1 MKDFIN
7 QQNRNIYTKNM
18 FVESHYELN
27 ISLFIRDLNEIIIN
41 EAYEKLL
48 NEYVKCVEKKSGT
61 NQDMPLSR
69 LREEPV
75 SQLKQFLSFYRKEY

>member
-27 ISLFIRDLNEIIIN
+27 ISLFIRDLNEAIII

-48 NEYVKCVEKKSGT
+48 NDYVKCVKDGITPSFNISDKKEAKDYLI
-61 NQDMPLSR
+61 N
-69 LREEPV
+69 
-75 SQLKQFLSFYRKEY
+75 FLNKYK

>member
-27 ISLFIRDLNEIIIN
+27 IRLFIRDLNEAIII

-48 NEYVKCVEKKSGT
+48 NEYVKCVEKVIA
-61 NQDMPLSR
+61 P
-69 LREEPV
+69 
-75 SQLKQFLSFYRKEY
+75 SFNIMDKKEAKEYLINFLNKYK

>member
-27 ISLFIRDLNEIIIN
+27 ISLFIRDLNEAIII

-48 NEYVKCVEKKSGT
+48 NEYVKCVKDGISPSFNISDKKEAKDYLI
-61 NQDMPLSR
+61 N
-69 LREEPV
+69 
-75 SQLKQFLSFYRKEY
+75 FLNKYK

>member
-27 ISLFIRDLNEIIIN
+27 ISLFIRDLNEAIII

-48 NEYVKCVEKKSGT
+48 NEYVKCIEKGIEDFFGDGPGRHSA
-61 NQDMPLSR
+61 DR
-69 LREEPV
+69 LTG
-75 SQLKQFLSFYRKEY
+75 

>member
-27 ISLFIRDLNEIIIN
+27 ISLFIRDLNEVIII

-48 NEYVKCVEKKSGT
+48 NEYVKCVKDGITPSFNISDKKEAKDYLI
-61 NQDMPLSR
+61 N
-69 LREEPV
+69 
-75 SQLKQFLSFYRKEY
+75 FLNKYK

>member
-7 QQNRNIYTKNM
+7 QENRNIYTKNM

-27 ISLFIRDLNEIIIN
+27 ISLFIRDLNSTIII

-48 NEYVKCVEKKSGT
+48 NEYVKCVEKGVS
-61 NQDMPLSR
+61 PLFNITDK
-69 LREEPV
+69 
-75 SQLKQFLSFYRKEY
+75 KQAKEYLINFLNKYRKGNF

>member
-7 QQNRNIYTKNM
+7 QENRNIYTKNM

-27 ISLFIRDLNEIIIN
+27 ISLFIRDLNAKIIN

-48 NEYVKCVEKKSGT
+48 NEYVKCVEKGIA
-61 NQDMPLSR
+61 P
-69 LREEPV
+69 
-75 SQLKQFLSFYRKEY
+75 SFNIIDKKEAKEYLINFLKKYQKD

>member
-27 ISLFIRDLNEIIIN
+27 ISLFIRDLNATIIN
-41 EAYEKLL
+41 VAYEKLL
-48 NEYVKCVEKKSGT
+48 NEYVKCVKEGVTPSFNISDKK
-61 NQDMPLSR
+61 
-69 LREEPV
+69 EA
-75 SQLKQFLSFYRKEY
+75 KEYLIDFLIKYQKEK

>member
-18 FVESHYELN
+18 FVESHYELH
-27 ISLFIRDLNEIIIN
+27 ISLFIRDLNETIII

-48 NEYVKCVEKKSGT
+48 NEYVKCVKYGIAPSFNISDKKEAKDYLINFLKKYQKEK
-61 NQDMPLSR
+61 
-69 LREEPV
+69 
-75 SQLKQFLSFYRKEY
+75 